1 MDIETSEQ
9 KEIKVEDINIPKIN
23 EDSNKIENTIPEN
36 NQENNEPSSEPKL
49 ILKKKVNK
57 LKKPQENSNSEEE
70 QINIPNLKVEIINN
84 NNNNIIENE
93 KNKEIKIEEE
103 KNKGYLDDDLEDED
117 NKKLYLRVIKRMEK
131 TYKVPIISAKI
142 DEKNIDDIGLEEN
155 IRPILIGKDIKNM
168 NDFDKNKS
176 TNIKLKNNINIC
188 NKNNQ
193 NNIKINNYINYINN
207 INNQSKG
214 PYINNNYVYNNN
226 NLINSQ
232 NFNYRN
238 DYTINNPRLYNK
250 NIYNNGFPKKYG
262 FSMGKNNNYMNS
274 RLPSN
279 KACIINQPRKYSY
292 ERDKNFQKRLNNKYP
307 IYKPNV
313 VDSGNY
319 NFNYKN
325 LKYNI
330 GNIGNYPSN
339 YINLKLN
346 QRKYNYPLKRTYY
359 ISYNN
364 RCNPEPNVTN
374 SKANKYKN
382 YFNIN
387 SINNINNKTPLFQK
401 STLKYFNQYKNNTK
415 NYNNILSNYTPT
427 KNALLNRSQNI
438 LKTKNNLYNYS
449 GISNKYAYGIR
460 NRNLFSSVDGSIDI
474 LNKKLNKNHF
484 RSFNNYN
491 LNFNYEDNI
500 NDDSNTYS
508 PMKNNNKFTYYINS
522 RYN

>member
-1 MDIETSEQ
+1 M
-9 KEIKVEDINIPKIN
+9 
-23 EDSNKIENTIPEN
+23 
-36 NQENNEPSSEPKL
+36 
-49 ILKKKVNK
+49 
-57 LKKPQENSNSEEE
+57 
-70 QINIPNLKVEIINN
+70 
-84 NNNNIIENE
+84 
-93 KNKEIKIEEE
+93 
-103 KNKGYLDDDLEDED
+103 
-117 NKKLYLRVIKRMEK
+117 
-131 TYKVPIISAKI
+131 
-142 DEKNIDDIGLEEN
+142 
-155 IRPILIGKDIKNM
+155 
-168 NDFDKNKS
+168 
-176 TNIKLKNNINIC
+176 
-188 NKNNQ
+188 
-193 NNIKINNYINYINN
+193 
-207 INNQSKG
+207 
-214 PYINNNYVYNNN
+214 
-226 NLINSQ
+226 
-232 NFNYRN
+232 
-238 DYTINNPRLYNK
+238 
-250 NIYNNGFPKKYG
+250 
-262 FSMGKNNNYMNS
+262 
-274 RLPSN
+274 
-279 KACIINQPRKYSY
+279 
-292 ERDKNFQKRLNNKYP
+292 
-307 IYKPNV
+307 
-313 VDSGNY
+313 
-319 NFNYKN
+319 
-325 LKYNI
+325 
-330 GNIGNYPSN
+330 
-339 YINLKLN
+339 KLN

-460 NRNLFSSVDGSIDI
+460 NRNLFSSVDGSIDNI
-474 LNKKLNKNHF
+474 NKKLNKNHF